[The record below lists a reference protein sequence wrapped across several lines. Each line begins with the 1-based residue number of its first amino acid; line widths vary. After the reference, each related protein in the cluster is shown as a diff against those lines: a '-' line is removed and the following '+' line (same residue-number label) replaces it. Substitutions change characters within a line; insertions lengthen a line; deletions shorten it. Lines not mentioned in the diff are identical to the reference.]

1 MKPIRFISAGLAIS
15 IVGGCMSNEPHT
27 VPEYG
32 ERAASPRIV
41 GDGLEVRIY
50 PLRADRDEVRRA
62 LVGLD
67 ARLTSSNALILRG
80 LEYYELELDRLD
92 ALVDVVSGD
101 GPGNVRW
108 IGQSFTWQNLI
119 PDRVPVESKA
129 AWLALPGRTWSTMME
144 DGPVVYIEAMPLIG
158 YERSVGSET
167 RVELVREQDLRME
180 SILGPDRCLVLV
192 GGDGLPVVEEATE
205 EVSGGEDLELTLG
218 GALLADTGT
227 GEVSSRDFMVFIP
240 HFTPARLQ
248 PLRSRTPRRPEG
260 PPES

>member
-1 MKPIRFISAGLAIS
+1 
-15 IVGGCMSNEPHT
+15 MSNEPHT

-167 RVELVREQDLRME
+167 RVELIREQDLRME

-205 EVSGGEDLELTLG
+205 EV
-218 GALLADTGT
+218 
-227 GEVSSRDFMVFIP
+227 
-240 HFTPARLQ
+240 
-248 PLRSRTPRRPEG
+248 
-260 PPES
+260 